1 MAESFHF
8 SVEIISRGKGKSA
21 VASAAYI
28 SGEKIKNEWDG
39 ITHDYTRKERVLHK
53 DILLPKNI
61 PKEFKDRSYLWNSVE
76 LNEKANNSQLARQF
90 IIALPKELSLEEN
103 KKLIEEFIQINL
115 VKEGMIVDYAIH
127 DESQKGNE
135 NIHAHLLAIMRPIN
149 EKGEWQAKSKK
160 EYILDKKGEKVL
172 NKNGKPKTRKV
183 ELTTWNDKGNVE
195 KWRESFSKLCNSYLE
210 KNNIEKRVDHRSFK
224 RQESDYLP
232 TIHLGYKAS
241 SLEKKGIKTDK
252 GNYNREIKK
261 YNSLVDIIKNQFSN
275 ISNWISD
282 YIKNLTQAFTQYS
295 KLSEEELEERPLLFN
310 LKEYLELYQKIQDE
324 KHKHLYGKVKTQKEV
339 YDFKKYVSG
348 YYYLKNN
355 NLNTIGELAEHI
367 KTLQN
372 QNINL
377 NKQAKSIHQEIE
389 KLDKKLLY
397 TKLYKENKEL
407 YKTYQGKSIFTKDS
421 YYKANKKEIDQF
433 ENIKRTL
440 EKLVGVNG
448 KLDPKKWEKEIQELK
463 QELQNINTQKEEIK
477 EHYNYI
483 NHIKYATKVVNEEY
497 GIDLSVV
504 IDNAVKNGGKESIIS
519 QLEFY
524 KKQVEKD
531 EAYRQKAKEKYKT
544 KGEERQ

>member
-1 MAESFHF
+1 MADSFHF
-8 SVEIISRGKGKSA
+8 SIDIISRGKGKSA

-53 DILLPKNI
+53 DILLPQNI

-76 LNEKANNSQLARQF
+76 LNEKASNSQLARQF
-90 IIALPKELSLEEN
+90 IIALPKELHLEEN
-103 KKLIEEFIQINL
+103 KKLIEEFINTNL
-115 VKEGMIVDYAIH
+115 TKEGMIVDYAIH
-127 DESQKGNE
+127 DESRKGNQ
-135 NIHAHLLAIMRPIN
+135 NVHAHLLCIMRPIN

-160 EYILDKKGEKVL
+160 EYILDEKGERVL

-183 ELTTWNDKGNVE
+183 EMMTWNDKGNAE
-195 KWRESFSKLCNSYLE
+195 KWRESFSNLCNHYLE
-210 KNNIEKRVDHRSFK
+210 KNNIEKRVDHRSFE

-241 SLEKKGIKTDK
+241 ALEKKGIQTDK

-275 ISNWISD
+275 ISNWISE
-282 YIKNLTQAFTQYS
+282 YFKSLSNAFLTYT

-310 LKEYLELYQKIQDE
+310 LKEYLELYKKIQNE
-324 KHKHLYGKVKTQKEV
+324 KHKHLYGKLKLDKQN
-339 YDFKKYVSG
+339 YDLKKYVSG

-355 NLNTIGELAEHI
+355 HLNTIGELAEHI
-367 KTLQN
+367 RTLQSK
-372 QNINL
+372 NINL

-397 TKLYKENKEL
+397 TKLYKENKDL

-421 YYKANKKEIDQF
+421 FYKAHKKEIDQF
-433 ENIKRTL
+433 ENVKRTL

-448 KLDPKKWEKEIQELK
+448 KLDPKKWENEIQVLK
-463 QELQNINTQKEEIK
+463 QKLQDINTQKEEIK
-477 EHYNYI
+477 EHYNHI

-504 IDNAVKNGGKESIIS
+504 IDNAIKNGEKVSIINQIKS
-519 QLEFY
+519 YQ
-524 KKQVEKD
+524 KQMKKD
-531 EAYRQKAKEKYKT
+531 EAYRQKTKEKNIT
-544 KGEERQ
+544 KGDER

>member
-8 SVEIISRGKGKSA
+8 SIDIISRGKGKSA

-90 IIALPKELSLEEN
+90 IIALPKELSIEEN
-103 KKLIEEFIQINL
+103 KKLIEDFININL

-127 DESQKGNE
+127 DESSKGNE

-160 EYILDKKGEKVL
+160 EYILDENGEKIL
-172 NKNGKPKTRKV
+172 SKNGKPKTRKI
-183 ELTTWNDKGNVE
+183 ELTTWNDKGNAE
-195 KWRESFSKLCNSYLE
+195 KWRESFASICNKYLE
-210 KNNIEKRVDHRSFK
+210 KNNIEKRVDHRSFE

-241 SLEKKGIKTDK
+241 ALEKKGIKTDK

-282 YIKNLTQAFTQYS
+282 YLKNLSNAFLTYN
-295 KLSEEELEERPLLFN
+295 KLSQEELEERPLLFN
-310 LKEYLELYQKIQDE
+310 LKEYLDLYQKIQNE
-324 KHKHLYGKVKTQKEV
+324 KHKHLYGKLKNQKEI

-355 NLNTIGELAEHI
+355 NLKTIGELAEHI
-367 KTLQN
+367 KDLQSK
-372 QNINL
+372 NISL
-377 NKQAKSIHQEIE
+377 NKKAKSIHQQIE

-397 TKLYKENKEL
+397 TKLYKENKDL
-407 YKTYQGKSIFTKDS
+407 YKTYQGKSLFTKDS
-421 YYKANKKEIDQF
+421 FYKAHKKEIDQF
-433 ENIKRTL
+433 ENVKRTL

-448 KLDPKKWEKEIQELK
+448 KLDPKKWEKETQELK

-477 EHYNYI
+477 EHYNHI

-531 EAYRQKAKEKYKT
+531 EVYRQKAKEKNI
-544 KGEERQ
+544 GIER